1 MNTSWCLSP
10 RRPDSGDRFRFLE
23 TILNTR
29 LLDKNPVDGARRPRR
44 EDPRRPVA
52 SWQRFERTRAA
63 IVIAAPPV
71 SPTARRWAPWE
82 GENRNRQIATGDMT
96 NPAAA

>member
-1 MNTSWCLSP
+1 MSTSWCLSP
-10 RRPDSGDRFRFLE
+10 RRPDSGDRSASSKQFS
-23 TILNTR
+23 TR
-29 LLDKNPVDGARRPRR
+29 GCLDKNPWMVLAGHGERI
-44 EDPRRPVA
+44 PVA